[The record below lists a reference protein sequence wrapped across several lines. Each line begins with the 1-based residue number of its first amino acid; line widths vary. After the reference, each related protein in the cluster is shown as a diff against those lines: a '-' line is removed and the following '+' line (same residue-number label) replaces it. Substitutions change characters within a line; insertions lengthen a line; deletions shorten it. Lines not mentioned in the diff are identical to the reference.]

1 MDASSISTQA
11 RIVIVIIN
19 KLHVLYESGKIT
31 LKIFNAAT
39 KETGTMTERITASE
53 ARKDFRGTLNR
64 VVRDHE
70 RLVITRHRDEEV
82 AIIPIEDLRRFEVLE
97 RQMEDSIDSEAVGR
111 MIAANPRYAEESVPI
126 EDLKKDL
133 GL

>member
-1 MDASSISTQA
+1 MILNT
-11 RIVIVIIN
+11 
-19 KLHVLYESGKIT
+19 LHILYESGKIM
-31 LKIFNAAT
+31 LRIFNAAT

-111 MIAANPRYAEESVPI
+111 MIAANPRYAEESIPI

>member
-19 KLHVLYESGKIT
+19 KLHILYESGKIT

-97 RQMEDSIDSEAVGR
+97 RQMEDSIDSEAAGG
-111 MIAANPRYAEESVPI
+111 MIAENPRYAEESVPI

>member
-1 MDASSISTQA
+1 VDASSISTQA

-111 MIAANPRYAEESVPI
+111 MIAANPRYAEESVSI

>member
-111 MIAANPRYAEESVPI
+111 MIAANPRFAEESVSI

>member
-1 MDASSISTQA
+1 VDASSISTQA

-111 MIAANPRYAEESVPI
+111 MIAENPRYAEESVPI

>member
-111 MIAANPRYAEESVPI
+111 MIAANPRYAEESVSI

>member
-1 MDASSISTQA
+1 VDASSISTQA

>member
-1 MDASSISTQA
+1 MPKIRIGSKKSSELIPVMTKN
-11 RIVIVIIN
+11 II
-19 KLHVLYESGKIT
+19 IT
-31 LKIFNAAT
+31 AAT
-39 KETGTMTERITASE
+39 RETVAMTERITASE
-53 ARKDFRGTLNR
+53 ARNDFRGTLNR

>member
-39 KETGTMTERITASE
+39 KETGTMTARITASE